1 MALVDGDHNWYTVYH
16 ELRMLSESARR
27 DHAPLPVLIM
37 HDVGWPYGRRDLY
50 YVPERVPEEFRQP
63 YEQKGIRPGTTQVL
77 PAGGI
82 NPLHYNA
89 VLEGG
94 PRNGVMTALD
104 DFVAEY
110 DRALRVLVLP
120 VYFGLAIVVEEA
132 RLEQEPELAALL
144 DSFESAAGK
153 DVLLDIAE
161 STRLQAIL
169 FQHNDYYGRRAL
181 VSRAADRYLDLLA
194 AALLDELYLDHELR
208 LEYLASCIELGKVP
222 DRTKLGDPVREMQ
235 LKWERLVEERRA
247 GALPG
252 ERSRR
257 FDAPLHRHGPRARRP
272 SAAVPR
278 ARARGVGSG
287 RRRRHGHRRGGGA
300 IFLRGYLAAHEM
312 NARRVWVADRFRV
325 ADPHLVNEADNRVV
339 AWADLNT
346 VRDGFARFGLLDDHV
361 KFLQGPP
368 EDTLSDAPIE
378 QVALVHIGATAEPA
392 DIGATLHALYDR
404 IAPNG
409 VVVIDDAAGE
419 RADEVEGFRAANKIG
434 APLERFAGS
443 GVWWRKTDAVV
454 EPVTDGPKRR
464 GFLGRRAR
472 RPPLAPPAPAITK
485 DLSVVVVFYNMRRE
499 AARTLHSLSRA
510 YQRDVDGLDYEVIV
524 VENGSAPDQKLGE
537 EYVRTLRAGVPLRRP
552 RHERD
557 ADARRRAQRKACAI
571 AAGRTIAFMIDGA
584 HVLTPSVLHYGMAGL
599 ATYEPAIVVTQQ
611 WYVGPG
617 QQPDAMQTGYD
628 EAYEDELFRQ
638 IEWPLDGYRLFDI
651 GHFIGDRDWFD
662 GLWESNCIFVPRK
675 LLEQYGAF
683 DESFEMAGGGYANLE
698 LYERLGAAPDVN
710 VVTILGEGSFHQVH
724 GGTTTN
730 VADPEDRRATIVG
743 YADHFADL
751 RGRQFR
757 GAGKTLHY
765 VGTMFPRAQRTRARR
780 MTASLFHKGVIS
792 TGPDGQPTT
801 ATPIP
806 DELKE
811 SFVDAFWHSLAW
823 RDTTW
828 LGHRVAKAPTD
839 LLAYQ
844 EIVAARAARLDH
856 RDGDRATAGAR
867 CSSRRSASC
876 STTAGSSRSIRTPPS
891 SAPSTRASPTSR
903 VRRRTRRPSQQVHV
917 AGRRHAARARG
928 ARFAARHQPADRG
941 RVPASTRRWCP
952 VGSYVIVE
960 NTIVNGHPVWPGF
973 GPGPLEAVKRILAD
987 NGDFVVRHEDGEV
1000 RPDVQPGRLLAAD
1013 GLAVLLP
1020 AAAGRAAR
1028 RARRAAAPR
1037 AGRCRDR
1044 DARWRAATTA
1054 RPRSAT
1060 YSACMSSHP
1069 TRPDVAAPPW
1079 IWWNVPS
1086 PRSTTSCVPS
1096 SSHARR
1102 KRSWLARPPPGS
1114 ANRSSRPP
1122 SSAPRRG
1129 VHEQPVALAHRS
1141 EPAARRRLGER
1152 RHREQAVPVALPVQV
1167 GEQTVLRG
1175 LVVARVARVR
1185 VHGRPEVPTQRRDH
1199 RSGGDVPR
1207 QQRVREQAGA
1217 RHPRAVDQ
1225 EPDEV
1230 ALARAR
1236 RRRWP
1241 RERARAAPDRPG
1253 PNAPV
1258 RGTPRAPRRR
1268 RARASRCRRRSPR
1281 SRRPRCPAGIRARAI
1296 GACAAARAPCRR
1308 RRRRH

>member
-1 MALVDGDHNWYTVYH
+1 M
-16 ELRMLSESARR
+16 
-27 DHAPLPVLIM
+27 
-37 HDVGWPYGRRDLY
+37 
-50 YVPERVPEEFRQP
+50 
-63 YEQKGIRPGTTQVL
+63 
-77 PAGGI
+77 PA
-82 NPLHYNA
+82 
-89 VLEGG
+89 
-94 PRNGVMTALD
+94 
-104 DFVAEY
+104 
-110 DRALRVLVLP
+110 
-120 VYFGLAIVVEEA
+120 
-132 RLEQEPELAALL
+132 
-144 DSFESAAGK
+144 
-153 DVLLDIAE
+153 
-161 STRLQAIL
+161 
-169 FQHNDYYGRRAL
+169 
-181 VSRAADRYLDLLA
+181 
-194 AALLDELYLDHELR
+194 
-208 LEYLASCIELGKVP
+208 
-222 DRTKLGDPVREMQ
+222 
-235 LKWERLVEERRA
+235 
-247 GALPG
+247 
-252 ERSRR
+252 
-257 FDAPLHRHGPRARRP
+257 
-272 SAAVPR
+272 
-278 ARARGVGSG
+278 
-287 RRRRHGHRRGGGA
+287 
-300 IFLRGYLAAHEM
+300 
-312 NARRVWVADRFRV
+312 RVWVADRFRV
-325 ADPHLVNEADNRVV
+325 ADPHLANEADNRLV

-419 RADEVEGFRAANKIG
+419 RADEVEAFRAANKIG

-443 GVWWRKTDAVV
+443 GVWWRKTDAVA

-464 GFLGRRAR
+464 GLLGRRAR

-485 DLSVVVVFYNMRRE
+485 DLSVVVVFFNMRRE

-537 EYVRTLRAGVPLRRP
+537 EYVRTFGPEFRYVDL
-552 RHERD
+552 D
-557 ADARRRAQRKACAI
+557 DDARRRRPSTHSTKASRV

-730 VADPEDRRATIVG
+730 VADPQDRRATIVG

-828 LGHRVAKAPTD
+828 LGTPGREGADRPARVPGD
-839 LLAYQ
+839 R
-844 EIVAARAARLDH
+844 AARAARLDH
-856 RDGDRATAGAR
+856 RDGDRERRAR
-867 CSSRRSASC
+867 AVLRVGVRAARPRPGRLDRSA
-876 STTAGSSRSIRTPPS
+876 
-891 SAPSTRASPTSR
+891 
-903 VRRRTRRPSQQVHV
+903 RRRAARRAPAHHLHRGSGAGPGDLRAGEV

-928 ARFAARHQPADRG
+928 ARFAARHEPPDRG
-941 RVPASTRRWCP
+941 RVPRLRAARARRLLRDRREHHRQRP
-952 VGSYVIVE
+952 SGVARLRTGTARS
-960 NTIVNGHPVWPGF
+960 G
-973 GPGPLEAVKRILAD
+973 EADPRRQRRLRL
-987 NGDFVVRHEDGEV
+987 RHEDGEV
-1000 RPDVQPGRLLAAD
+1000 RPDVQQGRLLAAD

-1020 AAAGRAAR
+1020 Q
-1028 RARRAAAPR
+1028 
-1037 AGRCRDR
+1037 
-1044 DARWRAATTA
+1044 
-1054 RPRSAT
+1054 
-1060 YSACMSSHP
+1060 
-1069 TRPDVAAPPW
+1069 
-1079 IWWNVPS
+1079 
-1086 PRSTTSCVPS
+1086 
-1096 SSHARR
+1096 
-1102 KRSWLARPPPGS
+1102 L
-1114 ANRSSRPP
+1114 
-1122 SSAPRRG
+1122 
-1129 VHEQPVALAHRS
+1129 
-1141 EPAARRRLGER
+1141 PA
-1152 RHREQAVPVALPVQV
+1152 
-1167 GEQTVLRG
+1167 
-1175 LVVARVARVR
+1175 
-1185 VHGRPEVPTQRRDH
+1185 
-1199 RSGGDVPR
+1199 
-1207 QQRVREQAGA
+1207 
-1217 RHPRAVDQ
+1217 
-1225 EPDEV
+1225 
-1230 ALARAR
+1230 
-1236 RRRWP
+1236 
-1241 RERARAAPDRPG
+1241 RARAACSTCG
-1253 PNAPV
+1253 SASG
-1258 RGTPRAPRRR
+1258 GTMPR
-1268 RARASRCRRRSPR
+1268 
-1281 SRRPRCPAGIRARAI
+1281 
-1296 GACAAARAPCRR
+1296 
-1308 RRRRH
+1308 